1 MKSPFEVLNGVGTR
15 EVVDERDVRMVA
27 DGEED
32 MGFDIILGV
41 RE

>member
-1 MKSPFEVLNGVGTR
+1 MKCPFEMLIGVGTR

-32 MGFDIILGV
+32 IGFDIVLSV